1 MAAAESSIWKSGF
14 IMLREIYYDDDYDDD
29 DDDNDDDDDDYD
41 YMMMMTMTTMNE
53 YLTIKIQ
60 QYHVFDDT
68 NKKCE

>member
-1 MAAAESSIWKSGF
+1 MAAAESSIWKSEF

-29 DDDNDDDDDDYD
+29 DNDDYD

-68 NKKCE
+68 NRKCE